1 MARLSTALALLYALS
16 LTGAAAAA
24 SLLPQ
29 SGYSVHL
36 GGIDGTVYYTA
47 ETEGFRVV
55 ATMAPNDASPMRF
68 ISTLTPGQ
76 RLIISIP
83 QAVDR
88 PPVEFEIRRDGEMII
103 VGKPA
108 PGGTATANLV
118 AGPPPTEVGGR

>member
-68 ISTLTPGQ
+68 ISTLTRGQ

-88 PPVEFEIRRDGEMII
+88 PPVEFEIRRDGDMIV
-103 VGKPA
+103 VGEPD

-118 AGPPPTEVGGR
+118 AGRPPAEVGRR